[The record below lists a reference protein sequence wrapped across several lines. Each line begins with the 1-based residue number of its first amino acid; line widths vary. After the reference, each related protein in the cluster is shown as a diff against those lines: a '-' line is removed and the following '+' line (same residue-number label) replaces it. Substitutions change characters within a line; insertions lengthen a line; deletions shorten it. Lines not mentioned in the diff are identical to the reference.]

1 MLNRNYSEIRKVVQ
15 ENISKDGLNEYY
27 INNSWSV
34 PEYAYKE
41 EPNLHNNKSM
51 EDFIFIKSPFL
62 LYQTMK

>member
-41 EPNLHNNKSM
+41 EPNLEYRDNMVLIIMVMMKKNKNTY
-51 EDFIFIKSPFL
+51 L
-62 LYQTMK
+62 Q